1 MTNEIFEKNYT
12 YDEIFENLKD
22 KNTQDFV
29 KIFSV
34 ISIDKIE
41 KQEDFIDLIN
51 CLTNHSTPIREITAI
66 KLEELSKTQAE
77 LFINDFSKDKIL
89 KGIID
94 INPNV
99 SRAVCSII
107 QNIEELQVLVCDGI
121 INEIKNLIESIR
133 ESYSFCDK
141 NNKKSHAKNKKI
153 FALYWYL
160 EALSFCKNTENNA
173 EVLEIIKFALDFY
186 DYTIREKGAKI
197 LAKFKN
203 SPSELLQKAKSDQN
217 FYVKNLVYGKI
228 YNDE

>member
-1 MTNEIFEKNYT
+1 MVNEIFEKKYT
-12 YDEIFENLKD
+12 YQEIFENLR
-22 KNTQDFV
+22 NENAQDFL

-34 ISIDKIE
+34 INIDKIE
-41 KQEDFIDLIN
+41 KQEDFIDLID

-66 KLEELSKTQAE
+66 KLEELSQKQDY
-77 LFINDFSKDKIL
+77 LFLNDFSKGKIL

-107 QNIEELQVLVCDGI
+107 RNSQNLQSLMYKDI
-121 INEIKNLIESIR
+121 IKEIKTLTESIKD
-133 ESYSFCDK
+133 SSFCDK
-141 NNKKSHAKNKKI
+141 NNKKSHAKNKKV

-160 EALSFCKNTENNA
+160 EALSFCENIENNA
-173 EVLEIIKFALDFY
+173 EVLDIVKFALYFY

-197 LAKFKN
+197 LVKIQN